1 MLKAKNIF
9 PLSHILPTLSR
20 LTYCLCFFFSL
31 FPSILNLNCAGGFF
45 FSFFFFFN
53 MTIIN
58 KAPLKLKECR
68 KLLSHRRVKWY
79 CCQWGFPGG
88 SVVKNPPV
96 NVEDA
101 C

>member
-1 MLKAKNIF
+1 MLKAENIF
-9 PLSHILPTLSR
+9 LLSHILSALSR
-20 LTYCLCFFFSL
+20 LTYCLCFFSSL
-31 FPSILNLNCAGGFF
+31 FPSILNLNCAEGFFF
-45 FSFFFFFN
+45 FSFFN
-53 MTIIN
+53 MTIVN

-79 CCQWGFPGG
+79 CCQRGFPGG